1 MKSARHYQLKMAKW
15 LMKAEDAITR
25 KKAIKALKKFK
36 KHQTSYSECYDQEA
50 QTQGEGHDDASD
62 QENKKD

>member
-36 KHQTSYSECYDQEA
+36 KHQTSYSKCYDQEA
-50 QTQGEGHDDASD
+50 QTQGERHDDASD